1 MRVGLFCDM
10 YTPHISGVTQ
20 YIRLHKAE
28 LERLGHEAWVVTFGN
43 QSFKDP
49 EYNVVRCAGAKWG
62 TTGWQVGVRYP
73 KRLEPLIASL
83 DIAHLNHPVLS
94 GQLAL
99 AACRRHGVPTVFTN
113 HARYDMYSDVY
124 ASVLPRSVRYGVV
137 SKYLR
142 RFLGDVSGV
151 VAPTPSIAEWLEEF
165 AGFGGAEVIPGGI
178 DVAAFTSPSQPVT
191 RIELGIPATATV
203 YCFAGRLAHEKDP
216 LLLLEAFAH
225 VVRERPDSRM
235 LLIGDGPAR
244 PNLTGFVESRQLE
257 ERVIFAGEQPHG
269 RVADFLAV
277 ADVFVSASTSETQGL
292 SLLECMAAGLP
303 AVCFRAPGTQDVIAD
318 GTNGLLTE
326 RDPRRLAQGMLEL
339 ADTPRREAMAAEAQA
354 TATAHDIKA
363 VTPRMLEYYDRVRG
377 QASSDSCPATPL
389 LASKDACR

>member
-1 MRVGLFCDM
+1 VRIGLFCDM
-10 YTPHISGVTQ
+10 YTPHISGVTE

-43 QSFKDP
+43 QSLKDA
-49 EYNVVRCAGAKWG
+49 EFNVVRCAGAPWG
-62 TTGWQVGVRYP
+62 STGWNVGVRYP
-73 KRLEPLIASL
+73 KSLEPLVASL

-99 AACRRHGVPTVFTN
+99 AACRRHNVPTVFTN
-113 HARYDMYSDVY
+113 HSRYDLYSDVY
-124 ASVLPRSVRYGVV
+124 ASLFPRTIRHRVV
-137 SKYLR
+137 GDYLR

-151 VAPTPSIAEWLEEF
+151 VAPTPSIAEWLEDF

-178 DVAAFTSPSQPVT
+178 DVDTFSAPNQPVT
-191 RIELGIPATATV
+191 RLELGVPSSATV

-216 LLLLEAFAH
+216 LLLLEAFAT
-225 VVRERPDSRM
+225 VAAQRRDARL

-257 ERVIFAGEQPHG
+257 EQVIFAGEQPHE

-303 AVCFRAPGTQDVIAD
+303 AVCFRAPGMQDVVVD
-318 GTNGLLTE
+318 GANGLLTE
-326 RDPRRLAQGMLEL
+326 REPRLLAEAMLEL
-339 ADTPRREAMAAEAQA
+339 ADAPRREAMAAEARS
-354 TATAHDIKA
+354 TAIAHDVKT
-363 VTPRMLEYYDRVRG
+363 VTPRMLDYYDRVRG
-377 QASSDSCPATPL
+377 
-389 LASKDACR
+389 